1 MKDGLGDAKAGN
13 SKFIKETIDKLI
25 GFWRVIL
32 IEKYGPG
39 GAKAGNSKVLK
50 EFYK

>member
-1 MKDGLGDAKAGN
+1 MVLETPKLEIVN
-13 SKFIKETIDKLI
+13 FIKETMYKLI

-39 GAKAGNSKVLK
+39 GADAGSIEFIK
-50 EFYK
+50 EVS